1 MAGLSSCH
9 FVGWHPSIGL
19 HMGRNMC
26 ETTAPSRV
34 KNDSRVGVRPDFPYA
49 TCYMLCCRDQ
59 FFLSPPP
66 PQREI
71 NCKEGGEFVF
81 ILARWA
87 PGARM
92 EEDSCGGRLADP
104 LPSASP
110 VPRCTESVTKQ
121 ASRNTGQTLRA
132 SHWDEHYF
140 LSAPQPKKLHTSNI
154 ASSLEKKE
162 RKKERKIPTH
172 SN

>member
-1 MAGLSSCH
+1 
-9 FVGWHPSIGL
+9 
-19 HMGRNMC
+19 MGRNMC

-34 KNDSRVGVRPDFPYA
+34 KNYSRSRVQPDFLYT
-49 TCYMLCCRDQ
+49 TCYMLCCQDR
-59 FFLSPPP
+59 FFFRPPPFPLLSPPPP

-71 NCKEGGEFVF
+71 NCKEGREFVF

-140 LSAPQPKKLHTSNI
+140 LSAPQPKKLHTSDI
-154 ASSLEKKE
+154 ASLFFFFQ
-162 RKKERKIPTH
+162 RKKHTH
-172 SN
+172 THPQIES